1 MSGYVPF
8 LKRAEA
14 ATPATVATLSTPERA
29 NCRNV
34 ASVAAVH
41 DLESGSDDGNFAER
55 AAMAEYEGGLSR
67 EHSEALAALQVMPP
81 PDGIHPAQVA
91 VVIDAAARFLDSR
104 RKRP

>member
-8 LKRAEA
+8 LKRAEV
-14 ATPATVATLSTPERA
+14 ATPATVATLSTRQRV

-34 ASVAAVH
+34 ATVAAVP
-41 DLESGSDDGNFAER
+41 DLTVGPDGEHFDER
-55 AAMAEYEGGLSR
+55 AAMAEYEGGLAR
-67 EHSEALAALQVMPP
+67 KHAEALAALQVMPP
-81 PDGIHPAQVA
+81 PDGIHPTHVA